1 MELDVLS
8 GVSSSSGKF
17 TSSQS
22 KVEVKMMIEKVYAA
36 KEACKL
42 TDDKTIIAESLNK
55 MGDVFEVSRNLYYIP
70 LEYSISS
77 SQL

>member
-55 MGDVFEVSRNLYYIP
+55 MGDVFEVSRNLYHAITSY
-70 LEYSISS
+70 
-77 SQL
+77 QL